1 MLFFFP
7 RDTRVT
13 ALSQR
18 CPTRSP
24 DSWQTE
30 MLQDYVEKL
39 KKKCQANH
47 PISLSY
53 LWANAVELLYLR
65 EPFGKNSL
73 LQLHLHRQ
81 CGRCLGL
88 KFQRHRSKNVTVW
101 SGRLI
106 FFVLTM
112 HDWPQLYRQ
121 RKQSAR
127 KRKGVYSKCSCMR
140 RKAAPLGK
148 LGGGHI
154 LN

>member
-1 MLFFFP
+1 
-7 RDTRVT
+7 
-13 ALSQR
+13 
-18 CPTRSP
+18 
-24 DSWQTE
+24 

-106 FFVLTM
+106 FFSFSQCTIGRSFIETEKAKREEAERRVLEV
-112 HDWPQLYRQ
+112 QLHAQKSSSSGKAGWRAYFEL
-121 RKQSAR
+121 
-127 KRKGVYSKCSCMR
+127 KRT
-140 RKAAPLGK
+140 L
-148 LGGGHI
+148 
-154 LN
+154 